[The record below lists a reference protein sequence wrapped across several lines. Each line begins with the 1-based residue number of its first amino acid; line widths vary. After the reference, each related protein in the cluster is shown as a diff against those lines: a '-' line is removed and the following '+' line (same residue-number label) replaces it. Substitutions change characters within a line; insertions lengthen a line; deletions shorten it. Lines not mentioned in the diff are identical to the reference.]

1 MKHLTNPTAPRF
13 LLWTILCVFLLALAG
28 PGTTLARGPEYTCG
42 SGMVEGDPTD
52 GLEDP
57 TSGGSGSLPPNG
69 LSDYNQYI
77 GDQPLFQIPCVFVL
91 PQMIWMVPDQGE
103 NWRLTASQI
112 NDLIVG
118 KIHFGGK

>member
-42 SGMVEGDPTD
+42 SGMTEGDPTD

-69 LSDYNQYI
+69 LSDFNLGI
-77 GDQPLFQIPCVFVL
+77 GDLTVIQVPCVFVL
-91 PQMIWMVPDQGE
+91 PQIIWISPDQGNSE
-103 NWRLTASQI
+103 RVTAVPIFVLRFGDTNW
-112 NDLIVG
+112 
-118 KIHFGGK
+118 GGK